1 MTTALSGINPSSSK
15 GLHLGNYLG
24 AVKRFIAYQDK
35 FDTCYFF
42 VANLHA
48 LNTVYSQIDLIHN
61 TQDVFLEYL
70 AFGIDPQKSI
80 FYIES
85 DIPQIPYLQT
95 ILNNCVTVSELQRMH
110 GYKDKLQKDQAIET
124 INAGLFEYPVLMAAD
139 ILLFSPDVVPVGD
152 DQTQH
157 VEICREIA
165 KTFNN
170 RYGNVLTIPE
180 LQVEK
185 TTAKILGTDGQRK
198 MSKSLGNDLSIFA
211 PEDVVKKQIM
221 SITTDPARIRPTDPG
236 DPVKNICF
244 AYLSHLDYDQ
254 TQLGQMQQRY
264 KEGTI
269 GDVEIKNILLET
281 FLNYFKVARLKK
293 IDLQK
298 NSDLVAKIR
307 QEGAQKATEIAVI
320 NLEKIKQ
327 AIGL

>member
-1 MTTALSGINPSSSK
+1 MTTALSGINPNSNK

-24 AVKRFIAYQDK
+24 AAKRFITYQDK
-35 FDTCYFF
+35 YDICYFF
-42 VANLHA
+42 VANLHS
-48 LNTVYSQIDLIHN
+48 LNTVYSQSDLIHN

-70 AFGIDPQKSI
+70 AFGIDPSKSI
-80 FYIES
+80 FYVES

-139 ILLFSPDVVPVGD
+139 ILLFYPDVVPVGD

-170 RYGNVLTIPE
+170 RYGNILTIPE
-180 LQVEK
+180 LHLEK
-185 TTAKILGTDGQRK
+185 STGKIIGTDGQRK

-211 PEDVVKKQIM
+211 PVEVVKKQIM
-221 SITTDPARIRPTDPG
+221 SITTDPARIKPTDPG
-236 DPVKNICF
+236 DPAKNICF
-244 AYLSHLDYDQ
+244 TYLNHLNFDP
-254 TQLGQMQQRY
+254 TQLGQMQDRY
-264 KEGTI
+264 KQGTI

-281 FLNYFKVARLKK
+281 FLNYFKDARVKK

-298 NSDLVAKIR
+298 NPDLVTKIR
-307 QEGAQKATEIAVI
+307 SEGAQRAIAIATK
-320 NLEKIKQ
+320 NLENIKH

>member
-1 MTTALSGINPSSSK
+1 MTTALSGINPNSNK

-24 AVKRFIAYQDK
+24 AAKRFITYQDK
-35 FDTCYFF
+35 YDTCYFF
-42 VANLHA
+42 VANLHS
-48 LNTVYSQIDLIHN
+48 LNTIYSQVDLIHN

-80 FYIES
+80 FYVES
-85 DIPQIPYLQT
+85 DIPQIAYLQT

-139 ILLFSPDVVPVGD
+139 ILLFYPDVIPVGQ
-152 DQTQH
+152 DQVQH

-170 RYGNVLTIPE
+170 RYGKILTIPE
-180 LQVEK
+180 VQVEK
-185 TTAKILGTDGQRK
+185 ATATIIGTDGQRK

-211 PEDVVKKQIM
+211 PVEVVKKQIM
-221 SITTDPARIRPTDPG
+221 SITTDPARIKPTDSG
-236 DPVKNICF
+236 DPAKNICF
-244 AYLSHLDYDQ
+244 AYLNHLNFDP
-254 TQLGQMQQRY
+254 TQLGQMQDRY

-281 FLNYFKVARLKK
+281 FLNYFKDARLKK

-298 NSDLVAKIR
+298 NPDLAAKIR
-307 QEGAQKATEIAVI
+307 AEGAQKATEIATK
-320 NLEKIKQ
+320 NLEKIKH